1 MIATEDIAKGCEVVN
16 CYGHLSN
23 AELLR
28 GYGYVEK
35 HNSHRHVQVPAQ
47 FLIRAAAGAL
57 PASHQA
63 GSEAVGGASK
73 CSSQITSDNSQATQQ
88 QEQPQQLEG
97 ELAVGTVPGGPLAAV
112 GATADADNHLLD
124 DHLQQAED
132 SEDEEADSEGDVSE
146 SESDEE
152 PDWDLE
158 DDSEDDSEDDQEGQR
173 KQQRQQ
179 HVGGQNS
186 QTRAAPSLAHPPS
199 LTAAQLQIT
208 DWEDRWRLCFQLKL
222 LPRNGVFQAPAGGPS
237 QLPGQLLSVLLLLLA
252 DAQVCQHLAAA
263 IAGAAQPWPGQLAS
277 ATDTECCE
285 PGGDGGGRRRQGAGR
300 KRSPGAPGL
309 QGGCPAKKVRQ
320 GSEAAGGSG
329 GACRAADAAKGSHVR
344 SSAAAAGCD
353 AQLVLP
359 VLSQLQVRDH
369 HCC

>member
-73 CSSQITSDNSQATQQ
+73 CSSQITSGQATQQ

-97 ELAVGTVPGGPLAAV
+97 ELGSGTAPGGPLAAV
-112 GATADADNHLLD
+112 GATADADNRLLD

-158 DDSEDDSEDDQEGQR
+158 DDSEDDQERQR

-179 HVGGQNS
+179 HVGEHDS
-186 QTRAAPSLAHPPS
+186 QTRAAPSLA
-199 LTAAQLQIT
+199 AAQLQIT
-208 DWEDRWRLCFQLKL
+208 DWEDRWQLCFQLKL

-263 IAGAAQPWPGQLAS
+263 IAGAAQPWSGQLAS

-285 PGGDGGGRRRQGAGR
+285 PGGDGGGRRRQVAGR
-300 KRSPGAPGL
+300 KRSREDQGL
-309 QGGCPAKKVRQ
+309 QGACPAKKVRQ
-320 GSEAAGGSG
+320 GSEAAVGGG
-329 GACRAADAAKGSHVR
+329 GACRAADAAEGSDVR

-353 AQLVLP
+353 AALVWP
-359 VLSQLQVRDH
+359 VLSQLQVRDN